1 MDYQKRVKELKKKR
15 HEFHV
20 TQDVLTHQLG
30 VEKTYISKI
39 ENGNRKA
46 SEQLLEAMEKCLEEY
61 DPDNPLEILFDYVRI
76 RFPTD
81 EVKKVVEKIMHLR
94 LEYFLHQDY
103 AFYGY
108 AEQYVLGDITVMVS
122 PDKKKGIL
130 LELKGKGCRQ
140 YERYLKAQKRTWYD
154 FLMESRSIGAVM
166 KRIDL
171 AINDCIGL
179 LDVPMLAKKVK
190 NGECI
195 SVFRSFRNYES
206 GEMLRTRDQY
216 KKEMGNT
223 LYLGSMKSEIYFCV
237 YEKDYEQYVKNGI
250 PLEESK
256 VKNRF
261 EIRLKD
267 ERAELAVDDLLGK
280 QDAGFTAFGIINR
293 YVRFVDKKKGKK
305 RGEWKLNEKWQRFLG
320 MQDRVLHLTMEPE
333 PYTFERTL
341 RWLEKQVAPTLT
353 VVMEVDKNNDTNVM
367 ADIMNRVKLKDH
379 HEKLIEQQSKKVEEL
394 II

>member
-1 MDYQKRVKELKKKR
+1 
-15 HEFHV
+15 
-20 TQDVLTHQLG
+20 
-30 VEKTYISKI
+30 
-39 ENGNRKA
+39 
-46 SEQLLEAMEKCLEEY
+46 
-61 DPDNPLEILFDYVRI
+61 
-76 RFPTD
+76 
-81 EVKKVVEKIMHLR
+81 
-94 LEYFLHQDY
+94 
-103 AFYGY
+103 
-108 AEQYVLGDITVMVS
+108 
-122 PDKKKGIL
+122 
-130 LELKGKGCRQ
+130 
-140 YERYLKAQKRTWYD
+140 
-154 FLMESRSIGAVM
+154 
-166 KRIDL
+166 
-171 AINDCIGL
+171 
-179 LDVPMLAKKVK
+179 
-190 NGECI
+190 
-195 SVFRSFRNYES
+195 
-206 GEMLRTRDQY
+206 MLRTRDQY

-293 YVRFVDKKKGKK
+293 YVRFVDKKKGRK
-305 RGEWKLNEKWQRFLG
+305 RGEWELNEKWQRFLG

>member
-1 MDYQKRVKELKKKR
+1 MNYQEKVSQLKKKR
-15 HEFHV
+15 REYRV
-20 TQDVLTHQLG
+20 TQETLAHQLG

-46 SEQLLEAMEKCLEEY
+46 SEQLLEAIEKCLEEY
-61 DPDNPLEILFDYVRI
+61 NPDNPVEILFDYVRI

-81 EVKKVVEKIMHLR
+81 EIKKVVEEIMHLR

-140 YERYLKAQKRTWYD
+140 YERYLKAQKHTWYD
-154 FLMESRSIGAVM
+154 FLMESRAMGAVM

-171 AINDCIGL
+171 AINDCAGL
-179 LDVPMLAKKVK
+179 LDVPMLARKTK

-195 SVFRSFRNYES
+195 SVFRRFRNYES

-237 YEKDYEQYVKNGI
+237 YEKDYEQYIKNGI

-267 ERAELAVDDLLGK
+267 ERAELAVDDLLSK
-280 QDAGFTAFGIINR
+280 KNAGFTAFGIINR
-293 YVRFVDKKKGKK
+293 YVRFVDKKKGQK
-305 RGEWKLNEKWQRFLG
+305 RGEWELNKEWQRFLG
-320 MQDRVLHLTMEPE
+320 MQDRVLRLTMKPE

-367 ADIMNRVKLKDH
+367 ADIMNRVKLKNH